1 MLNPQFIDLTEEED
15 IDPFLYN
22 DPTENQIII
31 ENVFSSYEPDIKDND
46 LEVNNSPIKLK
57 REDILALYSLIAP
70 IEFNLRFIYDSANY
84 APYTF
89 DFIIGIVKEWWC
101 QRQENDPTFITDRW
115 TNNFPIM
122 SNEWLFSF
130 LNCLPQRQ
138 RQILRK

>member
-57 REDILALYSLIAP
+57 REDI
-70 IEFNLRFIYDSANY
+70 
-84 APYTF
+84 
-89 DFIIGIVKEWWC
+89 
-101 QRQENDPTFITDRW
+101 
-115 TNNFPIM
+115 
-122 SNEWLFSF
+122 
-130 LNCLPQRQ
+130 
-138 RQILRK
+138 